1 MRRRPLFTALGA
13 LLVVMCGLGGAALF
27 TNLSDATPVVAMQVS
42 VVRGQAITR
51 DDLTTANISTD
62 PVLQTVPA
70 AQLGSLIGQTATTD
84 LPAGSLVGPDSVTS
98 DPIPAPGESV
108 VGLLLNP
115 GQLPGTAL
123 APGDKIRIILTQR
136 EQDEP
141 SRTPPQQI
149 SGRVVSLSTVESTGQ
164 TTLSVAIPTDNSALV
179 AMVGAS
185 GRAAVIRDGA

>member
-1 MRRRPLFTALGA
+1 MRRRPLFTALGV
-13 LLVVMCGLGGAALF
+13 LMVVICGLGGAALF
-27 TNLSDATPVVAMQVS
+27 TNLSHATQVVAMQATVA
-42 VVRGQAITR
+42 RGQVITR
-51 DDLTTANISTD
+51 GDLTTANITTD
-62 PVLQTVPA
+62 PVLRTVPA
-70 AQLGSLIGQTATTD
+70 AQLELLVGRTATTD
-84 LPAGSLVGPDSVTS
+84 LPSGSLVGPDSVTS

-123 APGDKIRIILTQR
+123 APGDRIRIILTQR

-149 SGRVVSLSTVESTGQ
+149 SGRVVGLSTVESTGQ
-164 TTLSVAIPTDNSALV
+164 TTLSVAVPTDNAALV